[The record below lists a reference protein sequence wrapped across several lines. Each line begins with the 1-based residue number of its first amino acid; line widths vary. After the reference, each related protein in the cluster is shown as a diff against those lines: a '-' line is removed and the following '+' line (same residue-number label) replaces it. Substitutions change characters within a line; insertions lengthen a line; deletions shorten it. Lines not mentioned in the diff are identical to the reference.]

1 MTALREVRS
10 HKETG
15 WHPDL
20 QTISVY
26 RQWTAHS
33 SHRLIAWALQHLGIS
48 RHIIAFPGL
57 NPYWSARP
65 IRESPTDSMAP
76 LTNNDIFVL
85 LQSFTAELLVSSIT
99 EDTLIDSLKSLNE
112 WFPAIK
118 YLDLIVEDAGSYEPS
133 TVLSTALSLLPR
145 LATLRTKFFNKTE
158 LIGVSS

>member
-1 MTALREVRS
+1 
-10 HKETG
+10 
-15 WHPDL
+15 
-20 QTISVY
+20 
-26 RQWTAHS
+26 
-33 SHRLIAWALQHLGIS
+33 
-48 RHIIAFPGL
+48 
-57 NPYWSARP
+57 
-65 IRESPTDSMAP
+65 MAP